1 MEHILRNGWKFVK
14 TLLDFF
20 QILTEMRAV
29 LTEMRAVSDGSEKNL
44 LEKESA

>member
-1 MEHILRNGWKFVK
+1 MEPILRNGWKFVK

-29 LTEMRAVSDGSEKNL
+29 LREMRAVSDGSEKNL